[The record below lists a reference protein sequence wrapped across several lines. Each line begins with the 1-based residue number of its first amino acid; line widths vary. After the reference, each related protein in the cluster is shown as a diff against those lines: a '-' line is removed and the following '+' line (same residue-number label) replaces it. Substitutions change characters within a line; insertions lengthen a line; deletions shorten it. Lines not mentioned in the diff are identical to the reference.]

1 LKYFYHYFSSL
12 KEIKIGVK
20 VKHIAIAGNIGAG
33 KTTLSNLLAKQY
45 KWEAL
50 YEDTTNN
57 PYLSDFYDD
66 MSRWSFNL
74 QIYFLN
80 SRFQQVSKIQRGDK
94 TVIQDRTIYEDA
106 KIFAPNLHEMGF
118 MSDRDFNNYQ
128 SLFKIMSSYISPPDL
143 LIYLKSDIP
152 TLVEHIQERGRDY
165 EGSINLEYLKHLN
178 DKYNEWINNYDNG
191 NLLIIDIANR
201 NFVKNKLHLG
211 EVIEKIDAEL
221 FGLF

>member
-20 VKHIAIAGNIGAG
+20 VKHIAIADNIGAG